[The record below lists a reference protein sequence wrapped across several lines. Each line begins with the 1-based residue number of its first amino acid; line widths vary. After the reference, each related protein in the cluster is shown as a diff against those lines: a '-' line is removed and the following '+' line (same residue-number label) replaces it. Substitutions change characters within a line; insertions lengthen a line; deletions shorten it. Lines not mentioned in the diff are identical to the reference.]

1 MYDRLEAW
9 MQTNGAEWLRLG
21 VVKGNAKAER
31 FWEKMGYMQVR
42 ERHDVPS
49 GIQVNTLRVMV
60 KPLAGG
66 SLAEYLSKVER
77 DRLE

>member
-1 MYDRLEAW
+1 M
-9 MQTNGAEWLRLG
+9 G

-31 FWEKMGYMQVR
+31 FWEKMGYMQVW
-42 ERHDVPS
+42 ERHYVPS

-66 SLAEYLSKVER
+66 ALRDYLLKVKR
-77 DRLE
+77 DNPD